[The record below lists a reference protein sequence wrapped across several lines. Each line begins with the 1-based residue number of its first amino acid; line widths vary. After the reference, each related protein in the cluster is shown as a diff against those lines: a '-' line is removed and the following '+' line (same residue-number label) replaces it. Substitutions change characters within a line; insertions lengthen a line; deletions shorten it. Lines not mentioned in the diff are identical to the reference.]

1 MSPSPQ
7 RVRNVGIGAALFLVA
22 VALVA
27 PMLAYPFGRDQG
39 VFACGADVLR
49 RGGVLYRDFWDLKP
63 PGIYYLYRLSFLLFG
78 HSMPAP
84 RIMDFI
90 FTLATAAGLLLIGR
104 RLVSLWAGVAAAL
117 AFLTRYALG
126 FDYWHSAQGDGFASL
141 FLTLAALAMLAAER
155 RRSWRLAALG
165 GLLVGAAI
173 LLKFTLGVFLLIPL
187 VVVAVG
193 REEKWAPRLSRYAAC
208 LLGCGLVVGAAIAL
222 VWRAGALRDMFEI
235 LLTWNAQYATLRAAG
250 LAAPVAQTWRFLFPG
265 GHPLL
270 SLIGLFALAGL
281 VDLARRREAGAFRW
295 LPTVWLGL
303 MLAQVYLQ
311 GKYFEY
317 HWLPALPPLA
327 LLAGA
332 GVAAAW
338 RLLRE
343 RSDSPGTA
351 TGIAAAAALVLLAAL
366 GAGYRDQ
373 FTPEI
378 ELATGRISRAAF
390 TDGFRDRQDFSL
402 NADLQVA
409 TYLKQ
414 HTAPGSPV
422 FIWGFEPII
431 YFLAD
436 RPPASRF
443 ISQQPLVTPWSPPAW
458 REELLRDLAG
468 KRPAYILVVHNDVMP
483 WVTLRPDDSAGEL
496 SQYPALDQLLKRD
509 YHPVETIEDFD
520 IWQRGGGA

>member
-1 MSPSPQ
+1 M
-7 RVRNVGIGAALFLVA
+7 GIGAALLLIA

-39 VFACGADVLR
+39 VFACGAEVLR
-49 RGGVLYRDFWDLKP
+49 RGGALYRDFWDLKP

-78 HSMPAP
+78 HSMAAP
-84 RIMDFI
+84 RIMDLI
-90 FTLATAAGLLLIGR
+90 FTLGTAAGLLLIGR

-117 AFLTRYALG
+117 AFLMRYALG

-141 FLTLAALAMLAAER
+141 FLTSAALAMLAAER

-165 GLLVGAAI
+165 GALMGAAT
-173 LLKFTLGVFLLIPL
+173 LLKFTLGIFLLIPL
-187 VVVAVG
+187 VAVAVG
-193 REEKWAPRLSRYAAC
+193 RERREEDWAPRVGRYAAC
-208 LLGCGLVVGAAIAL
+208 LLGCGLVVGAAVAL

-235 LLTWNAQYATLRAAG
+235 MVTWNAHYATLRATG
-250 LAAPVAQTWRFLFPG
+250 LAAPIAQTWRFLFPG
-265 GHPLL
+265 GQALL

-295 LPTVWLGL
+295 LPAAWLGL

-343 RSDSPGTA
+343 RSDSPGTV
-351 TGIAAAAALVLLAAL
+351 TGTAAAAAVVLLAAL

-373 FTPEI
+373 FAAEI
-378 ELATGRISRAAF
+378 GLATGRISRAAF
-390 TDGFRDRQDFSL
+390 TDGFKDRQDFSL
-402 NADLQVA
+402 SADLQIA
-409 TYLKQ
+409 DYLKQ

-458 REELLRDLAG
+458 REELPRDLAR
-468 KRPAYILVVHNDVMP
+468 KQPAYILVVHNDVMP

-509 YHPVETIEDFD
+509 YRLVDTIEDFD
-520 IWQRGGGA
+520 IWWRGGRT